1 MVLCGPHLST
11 TTPKKKSIAS
21 SRRSVLSLRTRPN
34 FSGHVDGTAGRKSAG
49 SWSCLRAAF
58 GSRARGAQAKSEP
71 KAPDDD
77 RHCRGDRS
85 GLFLGGGL
93 TIQLAGPGVIISYLI
108 GAAIA
113 AVIAYC
119 LAEMAVVHS
128 FSGSFGIY
136 AESYLSRWAMLQ
148 WARRPECP
156 HRRHQT
162 RTGSKWAS
170 LRRRAPRRR
179 NGRHAFRWL
188 ARRPTRCHRID

>member
-1 MVLCGPHLST
+1 MEQQAANLPEAGV
-11 TTPKKKSIAS
+11 AS
-21 SRRSVLSLRTRPN
+21 APPSAQEQEDLRRSLS
-34 FSGHVDGTAGRKSAG
+34 
-49 SWSCLRAAF
+49 
-58 GSRARGAQAKSEP
+58 Q

-85 GLFLGGGL
+85 GLFLGSGL

-119 LAEMAVVHS
+119 LAEMAVVHP

-148 WARRPECP
+148 GVGPPTRMSTSPTSDPNRFEMGVCTKVCP
-156 HRRHQT
+156 PSSERATCVPLACQGDPLGAI
-162 RTGSKWAS
+162 GSIH
-170 LRRRAPRRR
+170 R
-179 NGRHAFRWL
+179 NGRLGGVGFG
-188 ARRPTRCHRID
+188 AR